1 MKVLLVNG
9 SPNGHGCTYTAL
21 KEIEKTLRAE
31 GVETEMFYLGNKPI
45 GGCLGCG
52 ACKKLGKCVSCCRRR
67 SKQTASC
74 LAHLCITPPP
84 QGRPPARMIDYL

>member
-52 ACKKLGKCVSCCRRR
+52 ACKKLGKCVQEDVVNKLLPKAGKRNTFWQRAIWAVPKWRGTSV
-67 SKQTASC
+67 
-74 LAHLCITPPP
+74 
-84 QGRPPARMIDYL
+84 